1 MTDLVIETTPVP
13 DAAPASGDA
22 PQRPAK
28 QGQRAKA
35 GASGKASK
43 VPRCMPVLEQLA
55 ALYPALFGAV
65 FLPLKRGIFQDLMAA
80 HPEALDSEL
89 LKEALALHTRSTRY
103 LLAVASGQQRHDLH
117 AQAVEA
123 MAPEHVHHAL
133 LEVHRRRQGRS
144 QEDLRPLL
152 RERMVRA
159 FEASGL
165 SREDYALRVHSRD
178 EAANTL
184 LQEALAEAA
193 TRAARAEAL
202 LRAFDASGQTVEA
215 FADMYGM
222 DVREA
227 KRSLDRA
234 RSANANAAT
243 TATASA
249 TDEATAAASV

>member
-1 MTDLVIETTPVP
+1 MTDLVTDTALAP
-13 DAAPASGDA
+13 DAAPAPSDA
-22 PQRPAK
+22 PQRPAR
-28 QGQRAKA
+28 QGQRNKA
-35 GASGKASK
+35 GAAGKNAK

-103 LLAVASGQQRHDLH
+103 LSAVASGQQRHDLQ

-144 QEDLRPLL
+144 QEDLRPKL
-152 RERMVRA
+152 REHMVRA

-178 EAANTL
+178 EAANAL
-184 LQEALAEAA
+184 LEEALAEAA

-202 LRAFDASGQTVEA
+202 LRAFESSGQTVEA

-222 DVREA
+222 DVRDA
-227 KRSLDRA
+227 TRTLDRA
-234 RSANANAAT
+234 RAANANISAPVTAT
-243 TATASA
+243 TPAPAT
-249 TDEATAAASV
+249 ESV